1 LVVPLFI
8 FCNLLAVISY
18 TIIILSYLEGL
29 KNAIL
34 NEKRDQA
41 WWNNGEM
48 INYEKATKALT
59 GSVFTVLG
67 LSILNYGTK
76 LETVISNNN
85 E

>member
-1 LVVPLFI
+1 
-8 FCNLLAVISY
+8 
-18 TIIILSYLEGL
+18 
-29 KNAIL
+29 
-34 NEKRDQA
+34 
-41 WWNNGEM
+41 M

-85 E
+85 D

>member
-1 LVVPLFI
+1 LQSYHTPSLFCHVSKNWQ
-8 FCNLLAVISY
+8 FSF
-18 TIIILSYLEGL
+18 IIDLEGL